1 MVEPPTGKLS
11 HLSESFT
18 FCFDSLI
25 REFIASKFSGKG
37 TTDVVVMR
45 GIGKNRINCTLQ
57 VSSLV
62 RINNF
67 TLEITFHILDDSY
80 LGCDIMIGREILSQG
95 FEVDI
100 SQNSLTIRKAKVVN
114 SCNKTAEKKIDI
126 NELDTEV
133 LGEDRDRLISILI

>member
-80 LGCDIMIGREILSQG
+80 LGCDIMIGREILSQD

-100 SQNSLTIRKAKVVN
+100 SQIVSLLGRQRSSIVVIKPPKRK
-114 SCNKTAEKKIDI
+114 
-126 NELDTEV
+126 
-133 LGEDRDRLISILI
+133 SILTNSTPRCLAKIEID